1 MSCHMVEAEH
11 VHVLIWAAIHA
22 AGPRES
28 VMQLWTVEKP
38 TDTNAVQASR
48 PYNVRIL
55 RPGTETPTGQMLVE
69 ANADSVRARHGDAA
83 LDGDVG
89 FVYEYRTP
97 RDRNWSPVEILSA
110 LNGYEYQACESDE
123 WQGSEAK
130 HFCDQ
135 LRRRVEARLPGASN
149 GPWTIDDDSV
159 SALTTA
165 RLAARAE
172 HASTAP
178 RRGGLRAVD
187 GR

>member
-28 VMQLWTVEKP
+28 VMQLWTMEEP
-38 TDTNAVQASR
+38 TDTNAVHASR
-48 PYNVRIL
+48 PYNVRVL
-55 RPGTETPTGQMLVE
+55 RPGSETPVGQMLVD
-69 ANADSVRARHGDAA
+69 ANAESVRGRQGDAA
-83 LDGDVG
+83 LADVG

-97 RDRNWSPVEILSA
+97 RDRNWSPVEVLSA
-110 LNGYEYQACESDE
+110 LNGYEYQACESED

-130 HFCDQ
+130 YFCDQ

-149 GPWTIDDDSV
+149 GPWTIYDDST

-172 HASTAP
+172 LA
-178 RRGGLRAVD
+178 
-187 GR
+187 